1 MIVSVSVCVCLSA
14 CLSVREHISGTT
26 RPIFSNFFVN
36 VTYGRGS
43 VLLWRRCDMLCI
55 SGFLGGVI
63 FAHDGPYAG
72 MPVYHWNS
80 QP

>member
-1 MIVSVSVCVCLSA
+1 MIVSVSVCV
-14 CLSVREHISGTT
+14 SVCVFVCPRAHFWNHTSDLQQ
-26 RPIFSNFFVN
+26 FFVN

-43 VLLWRRCDMLCI
+43 VLLWRRCDMLGI
-55 SGFLGGVI
+55 SGFLGDVI

-72 MPVYHWNS
+72 MPVYQWNS